1 MTEVTAVDRANKA
14 TRAPRQHPAVAR
26 LLKRAD
32 AAAARKD
39 YEDALA
45 CLRQV
50 AASGHLLDH
59 AYQTRRAAWWLEAEN
74 VRVGCSQWFG

>member
-1 MTEVTAVDRANKA
+1 VTEVTDVDRAEQA
-14 TRAPRQHPAVAR
+14 TRASRHPGVAK

-45 CLRQV
+45 CLRLLT
-50 AASGHLLDH
+50 ASGHSLDH
-59 AYQTRRAAWWLEAEN
+59 AYETRCAAWWLEAEN
-74 VRVGCSQWFG
+74 ARVGCSQWFG